1 MIFILLDYNKTRKTQ
16 KFSALDIVESQS
28 KEMWSVSYVT
38 CADILIL
45 VSLTR

>member
-1 MIFILLDYNKTRKTQ
+1 MIFILLDYNKTHKKQ